1 MKVNSE
7 ILRLKIKFGSQ
18 IFEELFKDEILKQ
31 INKMIN
37 RIIIII
43 ITKIM
48 MTKKKWE
55 LRFWKLNE
63 YGSNKMK

>member
-1 MKVNSE
+1 MIFERVKVNSE

-43 ITKIM
+43 IITKIM
-48 MTKKKWE
+48 MTKKK
-55 LRFWKLNE
+55 
-63 YGSNKMK
+63 

>member
-1 MKVNSE
+1 MIFKRMKVNSE

-48 MTKKKWE
+48 MTKKK
-55 LRFWKLNE
+55 
-63 YGSNKMK
+63 